1 MFLRVTEQ
9 NQCTVSTRQLVH
21 GLCNKG
27 HYAIVG
33 GSSMHWNSPC
43 ACDPELV
50 RGCRVVAA
58 APAHNTSSMTVIYMN
73 VVCTYDHVFH
83 YTWSSLPLNELSPEV
98 VLETL

>member
-27 HYAIVG
+27 HYAIAG
-33 GSSMHWNSPC
+33 GSTVCIGNSPC

-50 RGCRVVAA
+50 GGCRVRAA
-58 APAHNTSSMTVIYMN
+58 G
-73 VVCTYDHVFH
+73 
-83 YTWSSLPLNELSPEV
+83 
-98 VLETL
+98 